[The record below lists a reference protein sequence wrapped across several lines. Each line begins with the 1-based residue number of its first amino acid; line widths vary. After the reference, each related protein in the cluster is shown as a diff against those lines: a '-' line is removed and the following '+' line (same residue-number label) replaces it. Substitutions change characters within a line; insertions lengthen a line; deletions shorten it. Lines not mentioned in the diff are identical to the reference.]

1 MTYKN
6 IRNIFE
12 YNTRQESLEPGRQIA
27 RQFAV
32 SARAVKFLLTGA
44 PLVNRSLTK
53 RPVSARLPP
62 LTEKLVSSLPLTKFL
77 LAGYFS
83 KIPYFNQIWLF
94 LHEKLFFNQ
103 DGFQIFGFQV
113 VNPFEKSRNHRS
125 SMNLQYIFSC
135 NSNMLILILYQIY
148 HFFILN
154 PGTHRLDPD
163 PFSAYFGL

>member
-1 MTYKN
+1 
-6 IRNIFE
+6 
-12 YNTRQESLEPGRQIA
+12 
-27 RQFAV
+27 
-32 SARAVKFLLTGA
+32 
-44 PLVNRSLTK
+44 VNRSLTK

-125 SMNLQYIFSC
+125 
-135 NSNMLILILYQIY
+135 
-148 HFFILN
+148 FILQDN
-154 PGTHRLDPD
+154 
-163 PFSAYFGL
+163 FSFISNLPVKMAFSPEKENEEETK

>member
-1 MTYKN
+1 M
-6 IRNIFE
+6 
-12 YNTRQESLEPGRQIA
+12 
-27 RQFAV
+27 
-32 SARAVKFLLTGA
+32 
-44 PLVNRSLTK
+44 NRSLTK

-103 DGFQIFGFQV
+103 DGFQIFGVQV

-125 SMNLQYIFSC
+125 SILQDNFSFISNLPVKMAFSPEKE
-135 NSNMLILILYQIY
+135 NEEE
-148 HFFILN
+148 
-154 PGTHRLDPD
+154 TK
-163 PFSAYFGL
+163 